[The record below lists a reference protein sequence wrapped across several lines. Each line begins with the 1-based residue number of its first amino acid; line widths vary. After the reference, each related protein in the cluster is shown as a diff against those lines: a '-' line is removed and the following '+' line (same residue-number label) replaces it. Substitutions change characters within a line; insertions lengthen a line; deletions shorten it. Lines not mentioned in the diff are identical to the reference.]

1 MAGVTCH
8 PILVTPMILDPIVR
22 PGLLQGVVVEWSVLA
37 VRRRSLQWRQ
47 VLTLVQILTYSA
59 EAMVVATSME
69 GRPWLPVS
77 VVLLQGTSQLQTE
90 GW

>member
-8 PILVTPMILDPIVR
+8 PILVTPMVLDPIVR

-37 VRRRSLQWRQ
+37 VRRRSLQCRR
-47 VLTLVQILTYSA
+47 VRTLVWVQTYSA

-69 GRPWLPVS
+69 GRPGLPI
-77 VVLLQGTSQLQTE
+77 
-90 GW
+90 